1 MKLVS
6 LHIDNFGKFN
16 NFDLDFNDGLNQF
29 VRDNGWGKSTLTAF
43 IKVMFYGFDNSAKR
57 DFYENEKKRYKP
69 WNGGVYGGNITFI
82 ADNKCYTIY
91 RTFENKD
98 KDDTFRLIDYRTR
111 LESDDYS
118 SNAGYEL
125 FKIDSDTFK
134 KTLCIYEN
142 NCTTESTGDIEA
154 LLGDEHSDT
163 DDVNNFN
170 KVIKNM
176 DDRIN
181 ALSPSRKTGELYK
194 QKEKIAAIQAEL
206 KEMSVLEE
214 SIDTTLAYISDKE
227 KNVQMLAKEKKH
239 IKEQLDKAGSYNDMQ
254 GILKQYDIYS
264 RQLEEKKQVYEEKL
278 EAVGGLPSAR
288 EVSVNM
294 QYADRVLDTY
304 SRLKALELN
313 RTQYDRL
320 RELKEEVADYS
331 HDEIKQQIDNIK
343 RLDTLKSKI
352 QSEISRANEYENQYR
367 QNRDVNRP
375 DNYNVHRKQKNKKS
389 RTHLSLGLLA
399 ALAGVICLVA
409 GGTLSGGSMLLK
421 AVLILFGIV
430 FISAGVLYSLK
441 QNSRQY
447 GRTDNKRERNNV
459 YMTEP
464 YIDTEKLEAMRRN
477 INRLKG
483 SYKKQY
489 SDVSN
494 WLKAHNIE
502 FGDDI
507 VYTLSTI
514 DNKLCEYDR
523 LVEQQHNYA
532 IQYKNSDIN
541 TYVTNICTF
550 ISKFNEYVSPQ
561 LSYMLSD
568 KSDDLDI
575 MLLIKECN
583 NCLYKMKQNIEIIGH
598 IRKEYDDAY
607 DILNTFEN
615 EHKDIHMLYE
625 QALGDD
631 VKQNQ
636 NMSVLNGQLD
646 DIMEQTEQCNA
657 DIADYTSR
665 LTAYQDRLDELSDR
679 KNELSELQED
689 YEARLNNYNNL
700 KLAREYLIKARI
712 SFSCKYQVPV
722 NNKFNEYID
731 ICNKGAEVHSA
742 YSLDINNKL
751 LKNEYG
757 QERELRFFSSGSKDI
772 AGLCLRLAFINAM
785 YKDDFPFIIMDD
797 PFVNMDDNIINGAK
811 MLIETLSEDYQIL
824 YFTCH
829 RSRMVN

>member
-29 VRDNGWGKSTLTAF
+29 VKDNGWGKSTLTAF

-69 WNGGVYGGNITFI
+69 WNGGVYGGNITFM

-111 LESDDYS
+111 LKSDDYS

-176 DDRIN
+176 DDRLN
-181 ALSPSRKTGELYK
+181 ALSPARKTGELYK

-214 SIDTTLAYISDKE
+214 SIDATLAYISDKE

-264 RQLEEKKQVYEEKL
+264 RQLEEKKQAYEEKL

-389 RTHLSLGLLA
+389 RTHLSSGLLA

-421 AVLILFGIV
+421 AVLILFSIV

-441 QNSRQY
+441 QNSRQC

-502 FGDDI
+502 FDDDI

-532 IQYKNSDIN
+532 IQYKKSDIN

>member
-1 MKLVS
+1 
-6 LHIDNFGKFN
+6 
-16 NFDLDFNDGLNQF
+16 
-29 VRDNGWGKSTLTAF
+29 
-43 IKVMFYGFDNSAKR
+43 
-57 DFYENEKKRYKP
+57 
-69 WNGGVYGGNITFI
+69 
-82 ADNKCYTIY
+82 
-91 RTFENKD
+91 
-98 KDDTFRLIDYRTR
+98 
-111 LESDDYS
+111 
-118 SNAGYEL
+118 
-125 FKIDSDTFK
+125 
-134 KTLCIYEN
+134 
-142 NCTTESTGDIEA
+142 
-154 LLGDEHSDT
+154 
-163 DDVNNFN
+163 
-170 KVIKNM
+170 
-176 DDRIN
+176 
-181 ALSPSRKTGELYK
+181 
-194 QKEKIAAIQAEL
+194 
-206 KEMSVLEE
+206 
-214 SIDTTLAYISDKE
+214 
-227 KNVQMLAKEKKH
+227 
-239 IKEQLDKAGSYNDMQ
+239 
-254 GILKQYDIYS
+254 
-264 RQLEEKKQVYEEKL
+264 
-278 EAVGGLPSAR
+278 
-288 EVSVNM
+288 
-294 QYADRVLDTY
+294 
-304 SRLKALELN
+304 
-313 RTQYDRL
+313 
-320 RELKEEVADYS
+320 
-331 HDEIKQQIDNIK
+331 
-343 RLDTLKSKI
+343 
-352 QSEISRANEYENQYR
+352 
-367 QNRDVNRP
+367 
-375 DNYNVHRKQKNKKS
+375 
-389 RTHLSLGLLA
+389 
-399 ALAGVICLVA
+399 
-409 GGTLSGGSMLLK
+409 MLLK

>member
-29 VRDNGWGKSTLTAF
+29 VKDNGWGKSTLTAF

-69 WNGGVYGGNITFI
+69 WNGGVYGGNITFM

-111 LESDDYS
+111 LKSDDYS

-176 DDRIN
+176 DDRLN
-181 ALSPSRKTGELYK
+181 ALSPARKTGELYK

-214 SIDTTLAYISDKE
+214 SIDATLAYISGKE

-264 RQLEEKKQVYEEKL
+264 RQLEEKKQAYEEKL

-389 RTHLSLGLLA
+389 RTHLSSGLLA

-421 AVLILFGIV
+421 AV
-430 FISAGVLYSLK
+430 
-441 QNSRQY
+441 
-447 GRTDNKRERNNV
+447 
-459 YMTEP
+459 
-464 YIDTEKLEAMRRN
+464 
-477 INRLKG
+477 
-483 SYKKQY
+483 
-489 SDVSN
+489 
-494 WLKAHNIE
+494 
-502 FGDDI
+502 
-507 VYTLSTI
+507 
-514 DNKLCEYDR
+514 
-523 LVEQQHNYA
+523 
-532 IQYKNSDIN
+532 
-541 TYVTNICTF
+541 
-550 ISKFNEYVSPQ
+550 
-561 LSYMLSD
+561 
-568 KSDDLDI
+568 
-575 MLLIKECN
+575 
-583 NCLYKMKQNIEIIGH
+583 
-598 IRKEYDDAY
+598 
-607 DILNTFEN
+607 
-615 EHKDIHMLYE
+615 
-625 QALGDD
+625 
-631 VKQNQ
+631 
-636 NMSVLNGQLD
+636 
-646 DIMEQTEQCNA
+646 
-657 DIADYTSR
+657 
-665 LTAYQDRLDELSDR
+665 
-679 KNELSELQED
+679 
-689 YEARLNNYNNL
+689 
-700 KLAREYLIKARI
+700 
-712 SFSCKYQVPV
+712 
-722 NNKFNEYID
+722 
-731 ICNKGAEVHSA
+731 
-742 YSLDINNKL
+742 
-751 LKNEYG
+751 
-757 QERELRFFSSGSKDI
+757 
-772 AGLCLRLAFINAM
+772 
-785 YKDDFPFIIMDD
+785 
-797 PFVNMDDNIINGAK
+797 
-811 MLIETLSEDYQIL
+811 
-824 YFTCH
+824 
-829 RSRMVN
+829 

>member
-1 MKLVS
+1 
-6 LHIDNFGKFN
+6 
-16 NFDLDFNDGLNQF
+16 
-29 VRDNGWGKSTLTAF
+29 
-43 IKVMFYGFDNSAKR
+43 
-57 DFYENEKKRYKP
+57 
-69 WNGGVYGGNITFI
+69 
-82 ADNKCYTIY
+82 
-91 RTFENKD
+91 
-98 KDDTFRLIDYRTR
+98 
-111 LESDDYS
+111 
-118 SNAGYEL
+118 
-125 FKIDSDTFK
+125 
-134 KTLCIYEN
+134 
-142 NCTTESTGDIEA
+142 
-154 LLGDEHSDT
+154 
-163 DDVNNFN
+163 
-170 KVIKNM
+170 
-176 DDRIN
+176 
-181 ALSPSRKTGELYK
+181 
-194 QKEKIAAIQAEL
+194 
-206 KEMSVLEE
+206 
-214 SIDTTLAYISDKE
+214 
-227 KNVQMLAKEKKH
+227 
-239 IKEQLDKAGSYNDMQ
+239 
-254 GILKQYDIYS
+254 
-264 RQLEEKKQVYEEKL
+264 
-278 EAVGGLPSAR
+278 
-288 EVSVNM
+288 
-294 QYADRVLDTY
+294 
-304 SRLKALELN
+304 
-313 RTQYDRL
+313 
-320 RELKEEVADYS
+320 
-331 HDEIKQQIDNIK
+331 
-343 RLDTLKSKI
+343 
-352 QSEISRANEYENQYR
+352 
-367 QNRDVNRP
+367 
-375 DNYNVHRKQKNKKS
+375 
-389 RTHLSLGLLA
+389 
-399 ALAGVICLVA
+399 
-409 GGTLSGGSMLLK
+409 
-421 AVLILFGIV
+421 
-430 FISAGVLYSLK
+430 
-441 QNSRQY
+441 
-447 GRTDNKRERNNV
+447 
-459 YMTEP
+459 
-464 YIDTEKLEAMRRN
+464 
-477 INRLKG
+477 
-483 SYKKQY
+483 
-489 SDVSN
+489 
-494 WLKAHNIE
+494 
-502 FGDDI
+502 
-507 VYTLSTI
+507 
-514 DNKLCEYDR
+514 
-523 LVEQQHNYA
+523 
-532 IQYKNSDIN
+532 
-541 TYVTNICTF
+541 
-550 ISKFNEYVSPQ
+550 
-561 LSYMLSD
+561 MLSD

-575 MLLIKECN
+575 MLLIKECI

>member
-69 WNGGVYGGNITFI
+69 WNGGVYGGNITFM

-111 LESDDYS
+111 LKSDDYS
-118 SNAGYEL
+118 SNTGYEL

-176 DDRIN
+176 DDRLN
-181 ALSPSRKTGELYK
+181 ALSPARKTGELYK

-214 SIDTTLAYISDKE
+214 SIDATLAYISGKE

-264 RQLEEKKQVYEEKL
+264 RQLEEKKQAYEEKL

-389 RTHLSLGLLA
+389 RTHLSSGLLA
-399 ALAGVICLVA
+399 VLAGVICLVA

-421 AVLILFGIV
+421 AVLILFSIV

-441 QNSRQY
+441 QNSRQC

-541 TYVTNICTF
+541 TYVTNIC